1 MDRLVRTQRL
11 RQDTPEYAYATY
23 ISYERYNLLVTVT
36 KTRAAQG
43 PKRAANRA
51 TTVSGPLKRL
61 QDADA
66 KLAERLTASA
76 LAALAQDT
84 EEAANAVTLRVSGRS
99 RRSKITG
106 EPIPSPAEMTR
117 IRRRNL
123 FDGFAERRQ
132 LLQGSLSVAEV
143 AELLHIGRQT
153 PHDRVKA
160 GRLLAIRD
168 NGRLAFPD
176 WQFDPD
182 GPDGVLDGLA
192 DVLHALQA
200 PLSPLGRIRWF
211 LRPKALLNGMA
222 PLEALQAGYKREVIL
237 EANTVGM
244 S

>member
-1 MDRLVRTQRL
+1 MDLLARTQRL
-11 RQDTPEYAYATY
+11 RRGTPEDAYAAY
-23 ISYERYNLLVTVT
+23 ISYARYNPPVTVT
-36 KTRAAQG
+36 KTRAAQS
-43 PKRAANRA
+43 PKRPANRA
-51 TTVSGPLKRL
+51 TTASAPLKRL

-66 KLAERLTASA
+66 KLAERLPPSA

-84 EEAANAVTLRVSGRS
+84 EEAANAVPLRVSGRS

-117 IRRRNL
+117 IRRGNL
-123 FDGFAERRQ
+123 FDGFAERHQ

-143 AELLHIGRQT
+143 AELLQVGRQT
-153 PHDRVKA
+153 PHDRAKA

-192 DVLHALQA
+192 DVLHALQG

-211 LRPKALLNGMA
+211 LRPKALLNGKT
-222 PLEALQAGYKREVIL
+222 PLEALQAGHKREAIL
-237 EANTVGM
+237 EANTVGI